1 MLKKTQF
8 IIQPQKRYHY
18 YLIELD
24 VDTELVVDTID
35 DVDTELEVDTLDDVD
50 IEDDVDTELEVET
63 LDDVDTD
70 DEVETLVVVGVD
82 TLDDVDFELNE
93 DEKSFFSFPLL
104 KIVTSVTYLSTVLL
118 FINFLYYYLIVCSN
132 NPFKLTKF
140 FRLVSFARIFN
151 KIKTYLNVWVK
162 YLEED
167 RLNVVVVDTIDDVD
181 TELDVDT
188 LVGAKLL
195 SLISKIQLVVY
206 YQFCVLIG

>member
-70 DEVETLVVVGVD
+70 DEVETLVVGVD
-82 TLDDVDFELNE
+82 TLDDVDVELNE
-93 DEKSFFSFPLL
+93 DEKSFFSFRLL
-104 KIVTSVTYLSTVLL
+104 KIVTSVTYLSTVWL

-132 NPFKLTKF
+132 NPFKLAKF
-140 FRLVSFARIFN
+140 FS
-151 KIKTYLNVWVK
+151 
-162 YLEED
+162 
-167 RLNVVVVDTIDDVD
+167 
-181 TELDVDT
+181 
-188 LVGAKLL
+188 
-195 SLISKIQLVVY
+195 ISKL
-206 YQFCVLIG
+206 C